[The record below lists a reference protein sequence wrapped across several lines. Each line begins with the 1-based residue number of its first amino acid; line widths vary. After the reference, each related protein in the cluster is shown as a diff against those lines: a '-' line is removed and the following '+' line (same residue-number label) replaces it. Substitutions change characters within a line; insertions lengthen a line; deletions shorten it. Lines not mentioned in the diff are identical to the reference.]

1 MRKQDLVQDLSFFGL
16 GYARI
21 VSMQITRE
29 EAEDLKKN
37 YQYIHAYVF
46 AKEYL
51 PGFDM
56 RVQRTPI
63 FDLSQDL
70 EVLFKKFN
78 DTCKKHIRRGERNA
92 DLKLVALDGDITTSY
107 ALYKRVKSQE
117 GVSPD
122 LEREFESCIFFNAY
136 LGSEMI
142 VTMSF
147 YDNGEIIRAKHIASI
162 RKEKAEDAK
171 IVAHA
176 SRRLNWEVMKWGK
189 SQGRKLFDLGGI
201 TDDPAK
207 VGIREFK
214 QSFGGDEVDVSI
226 YRYATPLFAL
236 LKKTLPLLGKNIN

>member
-1 MRKQDLVQDLSFFGL
+1 
-16 GYARI
+16 
-21 VSMQITRE
+21 
-29 EAEDLKKN
+29 
-37 YQYIHAYVF
+37 
-46 AKEYL
+46 
-51 PGFDM
+51 
-56 RVQRTPI
+56 
-63 FDLSQDL
+63 
-70 EVLFKKFN
+70 
-78 DTCKKHIRRGERNA
+78 
-92 DLKLVALDGDITTSY
+92 
-107 ALYKRVKSQE
+107 
-117 GVSPD
+117 
-122 LEREFESCIFFNAY
+122 
-136 LGSEMI
+136 MI